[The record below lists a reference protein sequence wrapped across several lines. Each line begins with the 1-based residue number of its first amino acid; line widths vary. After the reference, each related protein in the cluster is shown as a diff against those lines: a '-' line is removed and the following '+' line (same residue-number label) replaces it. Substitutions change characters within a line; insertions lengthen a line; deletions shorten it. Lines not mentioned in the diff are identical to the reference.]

1 MTEKAVKASFTQ
13 DQNGI
18 IFHNNDYV
26 SMVPDDSF
34 DPMMSTFP
42 TVWTND
48 CMVRLNDGTIFVMN
62 GRNIDWSYTTYH
74 FDPTS
79 KEWMTGPNTKTKR
92 TDTACGVLYEGD
104 G

>member
-1 MTEKAVKASFTQ
+1 
-13 DQNGI
+13 
-18 IFHNNDYV
+18 
-26 SMVPDDSF
+26 
-34 DPMMSTFP
+34 MMSTFP

-79 KEWMTGPNTKTKR
+79 KVSNRQEPSPYLELSRNFLHHEIIGQR
-92 TDTACGVLYEGD
+92 AHF
-104 G
+104 